1 MYLKT
6 GYYTRFLRRA
16 HFDFPNPEVQ
26 MDLVF
31 GRKAKEKSFNP
42 GMCILY
48 PGFHSL
54 IRPGLQFVP
63 ILFSF

>member
-6 GYYTRFLRRA
+6 GYSTGFLRRA
-16 HFDFPNPEVQ
+16 HFDFLNPEVR

-31 GRKAKEKSFNP
+31 GRKTKDKFFNP
-42 GMCILY
+42 GLH
-48 PGFHSL
+48 PL